1 MESRAAAS
9 SAAMTGVLGAV
20 AAAGEQQSP
29 GGGPAVAQPS
39 DACFVCA
46 AAQVAKNQQGVAM
59 VEECACAYSLKMR
72 GGAERPGTRAPGHIM
87 LLKECHTRAQSG
99 DSANCAVNSSRR
111 YDVWAG
117 LELRHA
123 SMRCSAAAASLM
135 SCIALTCCAR
145 YVLTGGRRRS

>member
-20 AAAGEQQSP
+20 AAAGEQHSP

-46 AAQVAKNQQGVAM
+46 AAQAAKNQQGLAM
-59 VEECACAYSLKMR
+59 VEECACAYSLNMR

-99 DSANCAVNSSRR
+99 DSASCAVNSSRR

-123 SMRCSAAAASLM
+123 AAASLM

-145 YVLTGGRRRS
+145 YLLTGGRRRS